1 MKEAE
6 EETLEFKNSLS
17 DFDSILATISAF
29 SNTKGGRI
37 LIGVN
42 DDGKV
47 TGIDIG
53 KRTLEEIVNRISQ
66 NTNPKT
72 YPEIKIERV
81 QDKNIIE
88 IRVSERSDKPVFAKG
103 IAYKRVGRNNVK
115 MDRDEIVSLLRK
127 VYEISYEDVEVASI
141 EDIDFDKVRSFIN
154 RVREARSSSIPE
166 NETIVLRSL
175 GLVDGE
181 ARLAAIILFG
191 KNPQALA
198 PWAVVKIGRFLA
210 EDARPVF
217 EKEIAG
223 DLVEQIEKSY
233 AEVLSLIRKE
243 IKVKG
248 PRREEI
254 YEYPVEAVRELIV
267 NAVTHRDYSIK
278 SPIYIK
284 IFEEKISIEN
294 PGGLP
299 KGITVDELKKPH
311 SSILR
316 NPKIANVLYNL
327 GYIEKWG
334 IGTLEVIKKCLLN
347 GNGEPI
353 FYSNG
358 VFKAEVKSRY
368 TVNISDKERIAVE
381 YIRKKGKATRLELEK
396 ILGLKE
402 SSVRKL
408 LEELQRRGLVVKEG
422 RGRRTRY
429 RLSVF

>member
-1 MKEAE
+1 M
-6 EETLEFKNSLS
+6 S

-37 LIGVN
+37 LIGVD

-53 KRTLEEIVNRISQ
+53 KRTLEEIVNRVSQ

-166 NETIVLRSL
+166 NETIVLRNL
-175 GLVDGE
+175 GLVDGR

-254 YEYPVEAVRELIV
+254 YEYPVKAVRELIV

-299 KGITVDELKKPH
+299 QGITVDELKKPH

-353 FYSNG
+353 FYSKG

-368 TVNISDKERIAVE
+368 TVDIGDKERIAVE

>member
-6 EETLEFKNSLS
+6 GETLELKNSLS

-37 LIGVN
+37 LIGVD

-88 IRVSERSDKPVFAKG
+88 IRVSERSDKPVFAMG

-127 VYEISYEDVEVASI
+127 VYEISYEDVKVASI
-141 EDIDFDKVRSFIN
+141 EDIDSNKVRSFIN

-166 NETIVLRSL
+166 DETIVLRNL
-175 GLVDGE
+175 GLVDGK

-243 IKVKG
+243 VKVKG
-248 PRREEI
+248 PGREEI
-254 YEYPVEAVRELIV
+254 YEYPAEAIRELIV
-267 NAVTHRDYSIK
+267 NAVAHRDYSIK

-299 KGITVDELKKPH
+299 RGITVDELKKPH

-353 FYSNG
+353 FHSNG
-358 VFKAEVKSRY
+358 VFEAEVKSRY
-368 TVNISDKERIAVE
+368 AVNIGDKERIAVE

-429 RLSVF
+429 RLSIF

>member
-1 MKEAE
+1 MKEVE
-6 EETLEFKNSLS
+6 GETLEFKSSLS
-17 DFDSILATISAF
+17 DFDTILTTISAF

-37 LIGVN
+37 LIGVD

-47 TGIDIG
+47 VGVDIG
-53 KRTLEEIVNRISQ
+53 KGTLEEIANRILQ
-66 NTNPKT
+66 NTNPKI
-72 YPEIKIERV
+72 YPEIKVEKV
-81 QDKNIIE
+81 KDKNIIE
-88 IRVSERSDKPVFAKG
+88 IRISERSDKPVFAKG
-103 IAYKRVGRNNVK
+103 IAYKRVGRNNIK

-141 EDIDFDKVRSFIN
+141 EDIDFNKVRSFIN
-154 RVREARSSSIPE
+154 KVREARSSLIPE
-166 NETIVLRSL
+166 NETIVLRNL
-175 GLVDGE
+175 GLVNDK
-181 ARLAAIILFG
+181 AKLAAVMLFG
-191 KNPQALA
+191 KSPQALA
-198 PWAVVKIGRFLA
+198 PWAVVKIGKFLA
-210 EDARPVF
+210 EDSRPVF
-217 EKEIAG
+217 EKEVVG

-233 AEVLSLIRKE
+233 AEVISLIRKE

-254 YEYPVEAVRELIV
+254 YEYPAEAIRELIV

-299 KGITVDELKKPH
+299 QGITVEELKKPH

-368 TVNISDKERIAVE
+368 TLNIGDKERITIE
-381 YIRKKGKATRLELEK
+381 YIRKRGNATRRELEK
-396 ILGLKE
+396 ILSLKE

-408 LEELQRRGLVVKEG
+408 LEELQRRGLIVKEG
-422 RGRRTRY
+422 RGKRTRY
-429 RLSVF
+429 RLSVL